1 MRLSPSDAIVHEFLE
16 PATRI
21 LSEKPIKDGETAG
34 KVFFEFAQ
42 FCTSQLEDQHGIE
55 DAKRMESLHKAK
67 QEEAQAYS
75 TLIKSAET
83 SNDKN
88 TIKNLT
94 RDYERALKLQKLD
107 KAEWQRLVNLQQV
120 LLKKAVENYLRCFS
134 ACAEFDHYVPK
145 FCALWLKHSKQKVV
159 NTVVADGLGLVP
171 SYKFLPLMHQLC
183 SRLSTDGGEFQ
194 DNLGTLLS
202 SLLHDHPYHSLHQ
215 IFSTISTVGDSVAMG
230 RSAAAKVLANR
241 LDRHRKIGG
250 VSVLEI
256 SLRLNEQFSAYS
268 DLAKTPVDKKQGMK
282 EIQMSMFPH
291 LRKFRSNALADL
303 RLPPPS
309 LKLPV
314 YPDRRYAELLHIQKY
329 HHTFRIAGGVNQPKI
344 LDSVLSNGDSF
355 RELVSSLFLLS

>member
-21 LSEKPIKDGETAG
+21 LSERPIKDGEAAG

-94 RDYERALKLQKLD
+94 RDYERALKLQRLD

-120 LLKKAVENYLRCFS
+120 LLKKAIEKYLRCFS

-145 FCALWLKHSKQKVV
+145 FCALWLKHSKQRVV

-183 SRLSTDGGEFQ
+183 SRLSNDGGEFQ
-194 DNLGTLLS
+194 DNLGTLL
-202 SLLHDHPYHSLHQ
+202 L
-215 IFSTISTVGDSVAMG
+215 
-230 RSAAAKVLANR
+230 
-241 LDRHRKIGG
+241 
-250 VSVLEI
+250 
-256 SLRLNEQFSAYS
+256 
-268 DLAKTPVDKKQGMK
+268 
-282 EIQMSMFPH
+282 
-291 LRKFRSNALADL
+291 
-303 RLPPPS
+303 
-309 LKLPV
+309 
-314 YPDRRYAELLHIQKY
+314 
-329 HHTFRIAGGVNQPKI
+329 
-344 LDSVLSNGDSF
+344 
-355 RELVSSLFLLS
+355 